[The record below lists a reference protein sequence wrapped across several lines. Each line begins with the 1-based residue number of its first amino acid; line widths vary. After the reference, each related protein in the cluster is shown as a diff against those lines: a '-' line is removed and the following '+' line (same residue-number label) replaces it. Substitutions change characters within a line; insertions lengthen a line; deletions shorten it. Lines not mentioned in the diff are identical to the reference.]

1 MTKAYVEDITQEK
14 FNKCIEDLVSEGQAI
29 SVRNIVNSIGGS
41 NETISRMLRQYQRN
55 QAIASF
61 EKGMPLAFREAV
73 EQAALQ
79 LYQYFDKLMTE
90 DRIKLQNQYDEM
102 NKDLTALIKKADAT
116 AESYKEKFLK
126 EQVERQ
132 KAQAAVEL
140 RETDLRKQIEKNNA
154 LAEQIAKYSMEQQQS
169 IIDAIN
175 ALKTSP
181 QQA

>member
-1 MTKAYVEDITQEK
+1 
-14 FNKCIEDLVSEGQAI
+14 
-29 SVRNIVNSIGGS
+29 
-41 NETISRMLRQYQRN
+41 
-55 QAIASF
+55 
-61 EKGMPLAFREAV
+61 
-73 EQAALQ
+73 
-79 LYQYFDKLMTE
+79 
-90 DRIKLQNQYDEM
+90 M

>member
-1 MTKAYVEDITQEK
+1 
-14 FNKCIEDLVSEGQAI
+14 
-29 SVRNIVNSIGGS
+29 
-41 NETISRMLRQYQRN
+41 MLRQYQRN

-140 RETDLRKQIEKNNA
+140 RETDHVNKLRRTTH
-154 LAEQIAKYSMEQQQS
+154 LQS
-169 IIDAIN
+169 KLQNTQWSNSKA
-175 ALKTSP
+175 
-181 QQA
+181 